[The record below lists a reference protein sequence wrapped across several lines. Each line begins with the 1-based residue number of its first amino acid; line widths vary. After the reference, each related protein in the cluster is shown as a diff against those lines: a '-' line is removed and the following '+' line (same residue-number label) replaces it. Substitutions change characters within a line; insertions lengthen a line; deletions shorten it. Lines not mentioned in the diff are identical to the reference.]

1 MQYLLKQISW
11 WQHDRA
17 SELCVR
23 KLIRSESHSI
33 WLCWCTVHCAFLASP
48 SVTITCVEHSRAY
61 NLQLDYAHLPSCQ
74 PSFRASSLKP
84 PPSFNISECGVV
96 CVIMPCAYAFACR
109 IVVDAGTELLDRALT
124 FAAEWTVWWASFF
137 LILV

>member
-1 MQYLLKQISW
+1 LTAVARWHMRYLLKQISW
-11 WQHDRA
+11 RRHDRA

-23 KLIRSESHSI
+23 KLIRSESHSV
-33 WLCWCTVHCAFLASP
+33 WLCWCTVRRAFLASP
-48 SVTITCVEHSRAY
+48 SVTVTRVEHSRAY
-61 NLQLDYAHLPSCQ
+61 NLQLDYAHRPSCR

-96 CVIMPCAYAFACR
+96 RVVMTCAYAFACR

-124 FAAEWTVWWASFF
+124 FAAEWTVW
-137 LILV
+137 